1 MAQEE
6 NKKAKQTAQTQ
17 PEETDLQTQPEETDL
32 QTQPEET
39 DLTDWDKTQTYMKKG
54 ADLKDLE
61 TK

>member
-6 NKKAKQTAQTQ
+6 NKKAKQTA
-17 PEETDLQTQPEETDL
+17 